1 MAFKIKIKNKSKLLI
16 VAADSPKIL
25 QAISSQLITGLAK
38 ICSFK
43 LKILFVV
50 FNPLEQPAGPG
61 SN

>member
-1 MAFKIKIKNKSKLLI
+1 MAFKIKIKNKSTLFI
-16 VAADSPKIL
+16 AAADNPNIL

-38 ICSFK
+38 ICFFK
-43 LKILFVV
+43 LKILLVL